1 MVRAEAVAI
10 AVVVPGGFGGFFQRC
25 FRGCDHILAG
35 AQQGEAAVDIL
46 LISNGDTIEWLR
58 TADDAPP
65 VVAVM
70 AVVAWSESA
79 SSEHDLAAEVEGSKS
94 WDTALRLFRQWREP
108 GFGAEDAPPSFRVTA
123 LRDKALAQP
132 RVNDVARAVAGGIH
146 RRWGWPV
153 SMTNYALEVC
163 ALWLGRGV
171 ALAGL
176 PLTPGW
182 HACERTSK
190 GCFFPAECRSTQT
203 ADGGAYDHSQP
214 RLRPSACHGLL
225 LAASLQRS
233 IQRSELLVDPMCGVG
248 SIPAEALR
256 RFGASFVLGGDS
268 CAHAVKDAARCVRAS
283 GLDTVHWDVRQLPLR
298 SGVADR
304 LVVDMP
310 WGNRGKGTLDQA
322 TLHAAL
328 VEIGR
333 VLTEGGT
340 AVLLLLRAAAAR
352 ISRLDCRPLLLL
364 DVILVNVGGWPVAI
378 ARLQKAS
385 AAHAAAQE
393 DTEAASVGDGR
404 GNATPDASSQQL
416 PLPGTALPG
425 TALPGTALPSSSQQ
439 LPPAPSLPPP
449 PEQPMALPQPLVP
462 PLCSASSS
470 VSRCCG
476 AVRVSEGLEAYPLGE
491 LLVAALPSLVRSIS
505 NARRIVSHRRVC
517 LESHPGRRLHWQSRV
532 GIGEVLIVRP
542 HTAKYQPLETLR
554 AYYAKEPLTVLWETC
569 EWLAVLKP
577 SSSVGVLH
585 GSRSLANSIIG
596 LQYERQR
603 ARQLEMGHEA
613 VAFKPAAMPTD
624 TSPEAPA
631 AAPQPTFVAEPVP
644 EPVPNELATCALA
657 EEAPPDETDETDET
671 DGRAVEAPPDET
683 DETDESDG
691 RAEEA
696 PPWSIGYDGDAR
708 VGGAWLVAKTPRAAL
723 ALLLEPSMA
732 QLEWRAV
739 FRGAPAVGTMESWGL
754 SAVQLVR
761 TGRSVRF
768 VKMTEA
774 SFRTRGPEMSAW
786 RSAAAAAGHPVI
798 GDSAD
803 CCDPHSKSAC
813 LWVCHV
819 HIETSADVS
828 NGVSVPGALPPARFD
843 RLFEREEQVAD
854 QAARGVLKPEYLRSL
869 LKLRPCT

>member
-1 MVRAEAVAI
+1 MDDYKSPNNLFFVVAIGDMHQAFIVPPLSGEGHASAAEPFEGGTGTVSLLDIWTGFSSYRYGFSNCDSNLASEKMVPAEAVAI

-132 RVNDVARAVAGGIH
+132 RMNDVARAVAGGIH

-225 LAASLQRS
+225 LAALLQRS

-378 ARLQKAS
+378 ARLRKAS

-425 TALPGTALPSSSQQ
+425 TALLGTALPSSSQQ

-449 PEQPMALPQPLVP
+449 PEQPLALPQPLVP

-505 NARRIVSHRRVC
+505 NARHASAHHGAPLPHVLGALHLECASHRESSACVCRIAPWPSAALAEQGGHRRGAHRATAHGQVPTTRDAARLLCQGAAHGAVGNVRVA
-517 LESHPGRRLHWQSRV
+517 RRPQAIEQRRRASRKS
-532 GIGEVLIVRP
+532 LPRKLY
-542 HTAKYQPLETLR
+542 H
-554 AYYAKEPLTVLWETC
+554 
-569 EWLAVLKP
+569 WLAV
-577 SSSVGVLH
+577 
-585 GSRSLANSIIG
+585 
-596 LQYERQR
+596 
-603 ARQLEMGHEA
+603 
-613 VAFKPAAMPTD
+613 
-624 TSPEAPA
+624 
-631 AAPQPTFVAEPVP
+631 
-644 EPVPNELATCALA
+644 
-657 EEAPPDETDETDET
+657 
-671 DGRAVEAPPDET
+671 
-683 DETDESDG
+683 
-691 RAEEA
+691 
-696 PPWSIGYDGDAR
+696 
-708 VGGAWLVAKTPRAAL
+708 
-723 ALLLEPSMA
+723 
-732 QLEWRAV
+732 
-739 FRGAPAVGTMESWGL
+739 
-754 SAVQLVR
+754 
-761 TGRSVRF
+761 
-768 VKMTEA
+768 
-774 SFRTRGPEMSAW
+774 
-786 RSAAAAAGHPVI
+786 
-798 GDSAD
+798 
-803 CCDPHSKSAC
+803 
-813 LWVCHV
+813 
-819 HIETSADVS
+819 
-828 NGVSVPGALPPARFD
+828 
-843 RLFEREEQVAD
+843 
-854 QAARGVLKPEYLRSL
+854 
-869 LKLRPCT
+869 

>member
-1 MVRAEAVAI
+1 MDAADADAI
-10 AVVVPGGFGGFFQRC
+10 AVVVPGGFGGFFQQQL
-25 FRGCDHILAG
+25 RGCDHILAG

-108 GFGAEDAPPSFRVTA
+108 GFGAEEAPSFRVTA

-153 SMTNYALEVC
+153 SMTNYVLEVC

-190 GCFFPAECRSTQT
+190 GCFFPAECRLTQT
-203 ADGGAYDHSQP
+203 ANGGAYDHAQP

-225 LAASLQRS
+225 LAASLQRC
-233 IQRSELLVDPMCGVG
+233 ELLLDPMCGVG

-283 GLDTVHWDVRQLPLR
+283 GLDTAHWDVRQLPLR

-310 WGNRGKGTLDQA
+310 WGNRGKGTLNQA

-352 ISRLDCRPLLLL
+352 ISRLDCRPLRLL
-364 DVILVNVGGWPVAI
+364 DVHLVSVGGWPVAI

-385 AAHAAAQE
+385 AAHAAAQD
-393 DTEAASVGDGR
+393 DTKAAGD
-404 GNATPDASSQQL
+404 ATPDASTQQL
-416 PLPGTALPG
+416 
-425 TALPGTALPSSSQQ
+425 S
-439 LPPAPSLPPP
+439 PAPSLPPP
-449 PEQPMALPQPLVP
+449 PEQPLALPQPLVP
-462 PLCSASSS
+462 SLCSASTS

-476 AVRVSEGLEAYPLGE
+476 AVRVSEGHVAYPLGE

-517 LESHPGRRLHWQSRV
+517 LESHPGRRLHWQSKV

-542 HTAKYQPLETLR
+542 HTAKYLPLETLR

-596 LQYERQR
+596 LQCERQR
-603 ARQLEMGHEA
+603 ARQQHEMRHEA
-613 VAFKPAAMPTD
+613 VAFEPAAMPKD
-624 TSPEAPA
+624 TTPEAPA
-631 AAPQPTFVAEPVP
+631 AVPQPAFVAEPAT
-644 EPVPNELATCALA
+644 ELATCALA
-657 EEAPPDETDETDET
+657 EEAPPDETDETDE
-671 DGRAVEAPPDET
+671 RAEKAPPDET
-683 DETDESDG
+683 DETDE

-696 PPWSIGYDGDAR
+696 PPWSVGYDGDAR

-723 ALLLEPSMA
+723 ALLLQPSMA

-754 SAVQLVR
+754 TAVQLVR

-768 VKMTEA
+768 VQMTEA
-774 SFRTRGPEMSAW
+774 SFRTSGPEMSVW

-813 LWVCHV
+813 LWVCDV
-819 HIETSADVS
+819 HIERSADS
-828 NGVSVPGALPPARFD
+828 SSGVSVPGALPPARFD